1 MIKQLLTY
9 SIVFFL
15 IYFIGYNLHE
25 IIIGNYEIYLPFS
38 LNKIY
43 LFHVGFSLLI
53 CSNFLLF
60 STVNKIFEQLGFIYL
75 VTIVLK
81 IILFCIFFYKSI
93 FTVENLSFSARISL
107 FIPMI
112 IFLLTEAFFVAKIL
126 MKKE

>member
-126 MKKE
+126 MKKK

>member
-25 IIIGNYEIYLPFS
+25 IFISNYEIYLPFS